1 MGRPQ
6 RTSTSAVCSSEY
18 NTIVKLGPWHRWV
31 SSELRCYLFMFCGTR
46 GYRDRSGTVWSRAN
60 GSPAEDVYLSRMLF
74 RVQYNRKTWTLA
86 PLGVL
91 GVALLSIYV
100 LRHAWLSG

>member
-46 GYRDRSGTVWSRAN
+46 GYRDRGSPVWATAN
-60 GSPAEDVYLSRMLF
+60 GPPKEHVYPNLMAF
-74 RVQYNRKTWTLA
+74 PVQYNCKTWTLA
-86 PLGVL
+86 SLGVL
-91 GVALLSIYV
+91 GVALLSLYV